1 MLLMRKEMKDN
12 LFLITYGIILFV
24 LLMNYEWIFEILGF
38 LGHILTPFVIGMVVA
53 LLLNVLVNILEEK
66 ALKKLNKY
74 KRVISVVLSILIV
87 VLFIAFLM
95 LILIP
100 QLKNAGTIFAQNIP
114 KYQETIYSIGET
126 FGLSENELEILNL
139 ENNRFKEEISAL
151 LSRNSDKI
159 LDFSMGFA
167 SSVISVLCN
176 TFIGIV
182 FAIYLLIGK
191 ETLLDQMKRLFS
203 CLMPKTAY
211 DKLVEVAKLSN
222 VTFSNFIKVQ
232 CLEAVILGSL
242 CFVGM
247 LLFRLPYAATIS
259 VLVGVTALIPVFG
272 AFIGCVIGA
281 FLIFMINPIK
291 AVTFIIFF
299 LVLQQIEGNFIY
311 PRVVG
316 GKIGLP
322 SIWVLVAVTIGGSV
336 GGVLGMLLG
345 VPFVS
350 VVYSL
355 IKVFVNKRSPK
366 KEVKV
371 VKKNEA

>member
-114 KYQETIYSIGET
+114 KYQEPIYSIGET

-242 CFVGM
+242 CFVGK

>member
-1 MLLMRKEMKDN
+1 MRKEMKDN

-114 KYQETIYSIGET
+114 KYQETIYSIGEK